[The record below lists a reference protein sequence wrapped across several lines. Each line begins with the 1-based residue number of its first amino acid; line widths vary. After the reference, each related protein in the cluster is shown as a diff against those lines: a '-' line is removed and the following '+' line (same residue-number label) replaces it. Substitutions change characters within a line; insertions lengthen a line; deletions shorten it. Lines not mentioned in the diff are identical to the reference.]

1 MDSANLRIG
10 EAADLLDLT
19 PKALRHYEKVGLI
32 EPRRSEGDYRL
43 YSPEMILRLQRIK
56 QLQALGLSLRQ
67 IKEILD
73 NYDDQQL
80 WSDVLE
86 ALLDEIEAEITLL
99 DARRERIE
107 TLLAEGMPD
116 ALGQPLEPVAVPKA
130 VYDYLDRHLPEIT
143 AEMWQREQEVY
154 ALLVGAVGGLPVG
167 SLLVGRLPISP
178 YREHVTVNSFE
189 WIPTILVAE

>member
-1 MDSANLRIG
+1 MSSANLHIG

-86 ALLDEIEAEITLL
+86 ALLDEIEAEMTLL

-116 ALGQPLEPVAVPKA
+116 ALGQPLEPETAPEA
-130 VYDYLDRHLPEIT
+130 VYDYLERHLPEIS
-143 AEMWQREQEVY
+143 AEMWQREQDVY
-154 ALLVGAVGGLPVG
+154 ALLVGAVSGLPVG
-167 SLLVGRLPISP
+167 RLPVSP
-178 YREHVTVNSFE
+178 YREYMTVDSFE
-189 WIPTILVAE
+189 WIPTVLVAE

>member
-1 MDSANLRIG
+1 MDSGYLQIG

-32 EPRRSEGDYRL
+32 EPTRSEGDYRL
-43 YSPEMILRLQRIK
+43 YSPELILRLQRIK

-73 NYDDQQL
+73 NYDDREL

-86 ALLDEIEAEITLL
+86 ALLDEIEAEMTLL
-99 DARRERIE
+99 DTRRERIE

-116 ALGQPLEPVAVPKA
+116 ALGRPLEPVAVPEA
-130 VYDYLDRHLPEIT
+130 VYDYLNRHLPEIS
-143 AEMWQREQEVY
+143 AEMWQREREVY

-167 SLLVGRLPISP
+167 TLPVSP
-178 YREHVTVNSFE
+178 YRENMTVDNFE
-189 WIPTILVAE
+189 WIPTVLVAE

>member
-1 MDSANLRIG
+1 MSSANLHIG

-86 ALLDEIEAEITLL
+86 ALLDEIEAEMTLL

-116 ALGQPLEPVAVPKA
+116 SLGQPLEPEAVPEA
-130 VYDYLDRHLPEIT
+130 VYDYLERHLPEIS

-154 ALLVGAVGGLPVG
+154 ALLVGAVSGLPA
-167 SLLVGRLPISP
+167 SP
-178 YREHVTVNSFE
+178 YREYMTVDSFE
-189 WIPTILVAE
+189 WIPTVLVAE

>member
-1 MDSANLRIG
+1 MSSGYLRIG

-32 EPRRSEGDYRL
+32 KPARGEGDYRL
-43 YSPEMILRLQRIK
+43 YSPELILRLQRIK

-67 IKEILD
+67 IKKILD
-73 NYDDQQL
+73 NYDDRQL

-107 TLLAEGMPD
+107 TLLAEGVPG
-116 ALGQPLEPVAVPKA
+116 ALGQPLEPEVVPQA
-130 VYDYLDRHLPEIT
+130 VYDYLDRHLPEAA
-143 AEMWQREQEVY
+143 AEIWQRERQVY
-154 ALLVGAVGGLPVG
+154 ALLVRAVGGLPV
-167 SLLVGRLPISP
+167 SP
-178 YREHVTVNSFE
+178 YLHQVSVDGFE
-189 WIPTILVAE
+189 WTPTVFVAE

>member
-32 EPRRSEGDYRL
+32 EPTRSEGDYRL

-86 ALLDEIEAEITLL
+86 ALLDEIEAEMTLL

-116 ALGQPLEPVAVPKA
+116 ALGQPLEPVAVPEA

-143 AEMWQREQEVY
+143 AEMWQREREVY
-154 ALLVGAVGGLPVG
+154 ALLVGAIGGLPVGGLPVG
-167 SLLVGRLPISP
+167 GLPVSP
-178 YREHVTVNSFE
+178 YREYATVDSFE

>member
-1 MDSANLRIG
+1 MDSGNLRIG

-86 ALLDEIEAEITLL
+86 ALLDEIEAEMTLL

-116 ALGQPLEPVAVPKA
+116 ALGQPLELEA

-154 ALLVGAVGGLPVG
+154 ALLVGAVGGLP
-167 SLLVGRLPISP
+167 ISP
-178 YREHVTVNSFE
+178 YREHMTVDNFE